1 MRWMNIEG
9 PSKLEG
15 SLSVPGSKNSS
26 LAILA
31 AACLASEPVT
41 LKNIPNIADFKV
53 LRQIGEEIGCIME
66 RDGRGDVY
74 IDPTKID
81 NPIIEPQKSR
91 KFRTAYYFIGA
102 LLAKF
107 GKVSLGYPGGD
118 DFVSRPI
125 DQHIK
130 AFEKMGAT
138 FTFYEDYYVVE
149 AQKLK
154 GATIYFDTIT
164 SGATI
169 NSMIAAVLA
178 EGETILLNAARDP
191 EVTDTALFLNKMG
204 ARIIGAGTDT
214 IKIKGVKNLNG
225 CSYTVIPDRLIAG
238 AFLISSGI
246 TGGTITVNDII
257 PEHLTSCLTKLEEIG
272 VGLEIK
278 ENNITSFLDG
288 RLKASRV
295 RTAMFPGFPTD
306 LQQPLTVLLTQAQ
319 GKSILRETVYPNR
332 FNHVY
337 QLNKMGAAIEVS
349 NGIAHIKGKS
359 ALHGALVHASDVR
372 AGICLMLAGVV
383 AEGTTTITGIEHIE
397 RGYDEA
403 VAAFNSLGAKVSLHH
418 SDEITNDLLM
428 MQEFEKIMR

>member
-15 SLSVPGSKNSS
+15 SLTVPGSKNSS

-31 AACLASEPVT
+31 AACLASEPVI
-41 LKNIPNIADFKV
+41 LKNIPNIADFGV
-53 LRQIGEEIGCIME
+53 LRQIGEEIGCVMY
-66 RDGRGDVY
+66 RDSTGDVH
-74 IDPTKID
+74 IDPTKI
-81 NPIIEPQKSR
+81 NNTIIEPEKSG

-130 AFEKMGAT
+130 ALEKLGAT
-138 FTFYEDYYVVE
+138 FTFFKDYYEVE
-149 AQKLK
+149 ASKLK

-169 NSMIAAVLA
+169 NSMLAAVLA

-191 EVTDTALFLNKMG
+191 EVTDTALFLNQMG
-204 ARIIGAGTDT
+204 AKIIGAGTET
-214 IKIKGVKNLNG
+214 IKIKGVKQLNG
-225 CSYTVIPDRLIAG
+225 CSYSVIPDRLIAG

-246 TGGTITVNDII
+246 TGGTITVKDII
-257 PEHLTSCLTKLEEIG
+257 PEHLTSCIMKLKEIG
-272 VGLEIK
+272 VGIEIK
-278 ENNITSFLDG
+278 ENNVTSFLDG
-288 RLKASRV
+288 RIKATRV

-306 LQQPLTVLLTQAQ
+306 LQQPLTVLLTQAS
-319 GKSILRETVYPNR
+319 GKSALRETVYPNR

-337 QLNKMGAAIEVS
+337 QLNKMGASIEVA
-349 NGIAHIKGKS
+349 NGVAHIKGKS
-359 ALHGALVHASDVR
+359 SLHGALVHASDVR
-372 AGICLMLAGVV
+372 AGICLMLAGVI
-383 AEGTTTITGIEHIE
+383 AEGKTVITGMEHIE
-397 RGYDEA
+397 RGYDNA
-403 VAAFNSLGAKVSLHH
+403 VTAFNSLGANITLHH
-418 SDEITNDLLM
+418 SDEITNDILIEELK
-428 MQEFEKIMR
+428 KIN

>member
-1 MRWMNIEG
+1 MRWMKIEG

-15 SLSVPGSKNSS
+15 SLTVPGSKNSS

-41 LKNIPNIADFKV
+41 LKNIPNIADFRV
-53 LRQIGEEIGCIME
+53 LREIGEEIGCVMN
-66 RDGRGDVY
+66 RDILGDVH
-74 IDPTKID
+74 IDPTNIN
-81 NPIIEPQKSR
+81 NPIIEPEKSG

-138 FTFYEDYYVVE
+138 FTFHKDYYIVE
-149 AQKLK
+149 ASRLN

-169 NSMIAAVLA
+169 NSMLAAVLA

-191 EVTDTALFLNKMG
+191 EVTDTALFLNQMG
-204 ARIIGAGTDT
+204 AKITGAGTDT
-214 IKIKGVKNLNG
+214 IKIKGVKQLNG
-225 CSYTVIPDRLIAG
+225 CSYSVIPDRLIAG

-246 TGGTITVNDII
+246 TGGTITVEDII
-257 PEHLTSCLTKLEEIG
+257 PEHLTSCLTKLKEIG
-272 VGLEIK
+272 VGIEIK

-288 RLKASRV
+288 RINATRV

-306 LQQPLTVLLTQAQ
+306 LQQPLTVLLTQAN
-319 GKSILRETVYPNR
+319 GRSVLRETVYPNR

-337 QLNKMGAAIEVS
+337 QLNKMGASIEVA
-349 NGIAHIKGKS
+349 NGVAHIKGKS
-359 ALHGALVHASDVR
+359 SLQGALVNASDVR
-372 AGICLMLAGVV
+372 AGICLMLAGVI

-403 VAAFNSLGAKVSLHH
+403 VTAFNSLGANISLHQ
-418 SDEITNDLLM
+418 SDEITDDLM
-428 MQEFEKIMR
+428 IAEVKKIN